1 MVMSKNSAAAARTGL
16 RTPSVTTILLFLTT
30 GAAISAPAPVWSQDS
45 PPVTTPPSTPIA
57 LPPGAASGQNAAE
70 APDGPIRS
78 GDAILVQVSGEPTL
92 SGPQRVSAGGT
103 ITLPLL
109 GSIKVAGQIPGASA
123 ETISS
128 LLKKKNLLRN
138 PQVIVTILGRPVRT
152 ISIAGAVEKQGRLL
166 LTDNTHLDEVL
177 EPAGITAASDLSRI
191 VITRGEK
198 KITVD
203 YLTYRSGNDAPDGT
217 NNPLLEEGDKIYV
230 RARIQVAGTI
240 KVNGEVKNPLTI
252 GFTAGMTTVQAI
264 QQAGGVTD
272 QADREKV
279 VVLREGKE
287 IPIPLKLIQEGQTDR
302 DITLQDKDEVFVR
315 RLEKPKLFTVNG
327 GVVRGNSYPLVGRVT
342 LSDAI
347 ATAGGLLD
355 RADRKKITL
364 ERKDTAGAVTI
375 QTYDLN
381 KMADASTVI
390 RPEDVIAAPYP
401 PERDPLGLLS
411 AFSSLFFLFRR

>member
-1 MVMSKNSAAAARTGL
+1 MSMRKNPAGTLLLCLTAGAVFSPFAPTWAQDSTPPAPSSSSTAPAAPPANGTPTAAAGTE
-16 RTPSVTTILLFLTT
+16 
-30 GAAISAPAPVWSQDS
+30 
-45 PPVTTPPSTPIA
+45 A
-57 LPPGAASGQNAAE
+57 LG
-70 APDGPIRS
+70 GPIRK
-78 GDAILVQVSGEPTL
+78 GDAVNIQVSGEPTL
-92 SGPQRVSAGGT
+92 SGIQRVSADGT
-103 ITLPLL
+103 ITLPLA
-109 GSIKVAGQIPGASA
+109 GSVVVAGRMPGDSA
-123 ETISS
+123 QSIAD
-128 LLKKKNLLRN
+128 LLLKKNLLRH
-138 PQVIVTILGRPVRT
+138 PQVVITLMGRPERV

-166 LTDNTHLDEVL
+166 LSDNTHLDEVL

-191 VITRGEK
+191 IITRGEK
-198 KITVD
+198 KLTVD
-203 YLTYRSGNDAPDGT
+203 YFAYRSGNDTADGA
-217 NNPLLEEGDKIYV
+217 NNPLLQEGDKIYV

-240 KVNGEVKNPLTI
+240 KVNGEVRSPLTTTY
-252 GFTAGMTTVQAI
+252 TAGMTTVQAI

-279 VVLREGKE
+279 VVLRDGRE
-287 IPIPLKLIQEGQTDR
+287 IPVPLKLIQEGQTEK
-302 DITLQDKDEVFVR
+302 DITLQDKDEIFVR

-364 ERKDTAGAVTI
+364 ERKDESGAVTI
-375 QTYDLN
+375 QTYDLT

-401 PERDPLGLLS
+401 PERQPKRDPLGLLS